1 VIRSLVIAA
10 VAVAT
15 VAGAAPAGAETYQFI
30 GPDGAVHFTNVPSD
44 PRYRRMNGVSASSSG
59 TAEGFFRVPQSL
71 PAPSLTEMIRH
82 AAQRH
87 GVPEQLVSAVIRVES
102 GFNARAVSRKGAQGL
117 MQLMPGTA
125 AILGVRDSFDPMDNI
140 DGGVRHLRGLLDR
153 YGNNV
158 PLALAAYN
166 AGEGAVNTHGGIP
179 PYPETQ
185 QYVGR
190 ILSIVG
196 GDTFAASM
204 PSSTFRYV
212 ETDGAVVYT
221 NIPPRITRARR

>member
-1 VIRSLVIAA
+1 
-10 VAVAT
+10 
-15 VAGAAPAGAETYQFI
+15 
-30 GPDGAVHFTNVPSD
+30 
-44 PRYRRMNGVSASSSG
+44 
-59 TAEGFFRVPQSL
+59 
-71 PAPSLTEMIRH
+71 
-82 AAQRH
+82 
-87 GVPEQLVSAVIRVES
+87 
-102 GFNARAVSRKGAQGL
+102 

-153 YGNNV
+153 YSNNV
-158 PLALAAYN
+158 SLALAAYN

-179 PYPETQ
+179 PYAETQ

-196 GDTFAASM
+196 GDTVAASM

-212 ETDGAVVYT
+212 ETDGAIVYT